1 MDIGN
6 YPQESGNHLMAKK
19 KKADQEQ
26 ASEDQAGKEAKTTQ
40 VTVQDVGPCKKKVT
54 VEIPESKVK
63 ESLGKKYEELRKD
76 AVLPGFRKGRAPLR
90 LLEKRY
96 GTDVTKQ
103 AKLELIIDASQEAM
117 KEHKIESLADPDID
131 HEKVEVPASG
141 PMKFE
146 FEVTVRPTF
155 ELPELE
161 GLELEKPVIEV
172 TDAKVDQEV
181 EALCKRAGLWTPKD
195 GAVAADDQVIA
206 DVAVNV
212 EGAAEHEK
220 HDNIEIY
227 VRKTGFVGGVPV
239 EDLDKLLIKAK
250 VGDEKKTTVEV
261 PATFFNEQYR
271 GKKVN
276 VQITIREVKELKPAE
291 LTDEFLNRFGLESVE
306 SLKDSIRKNL
316 EGHCE
321 QEARAAMTDQIYH
334 YLDEKINLELPAEV
348 VAGQSANIMQRQYA
362 NLITRGVPKEEVEQ
376 QMEQLRASSE
386 EQAVDQLKQYFIMEK
401 AAEKYEINVT
411 DEEING
417 YIAQVAAQR
426 GRRPEKMRDEMMRDG
441 SLAHFTMQYKEQKF
455 VDKIIEK
462 AKITE
467 VAPEKATKAAKARAA
482 KADKHKR
489 PVRAMSKKAK
499 EKE

>member
-1 MDIGN
+1 
-6 YPQESGNHLMAKK
+6 MAKK
-19 KKADQEQ
+19 KKADQEK
-26 ASEDQAGKEAKTTQ
+26 ASEEQAGQEAKTTTQ
-40 VTVQDVGPCKKKVT
+40 VTVENVGPCKKKIT

-63 ESLGKKYEELRKD
+63 ESLGKKYEDLRKE

-117 KEHKIESLADPDID
+117 KENKIEVLGDPDID

-146 FEVTVRPTF
+146 FEVNVRPDF

-172 TDAKVDQEV
+172 TDAKVEQEV
-181 EALCKRAGLWTPKD
+181 ESICKRAGIWTPKD

-206 DVAVNV
+206 DVIVNV
-212 EGAAEHEK
+212 EGAPDHEK
-220 HDNIEIY
+220 HNNIEIY

-239 EDLDKLLIKAK
+239 EDLDKLLVKAK
-250 VGDEKKTTVEV
+250 AGDEKKTTVDV

-271 GKKVN
+271 GKKVD
-276 VQITIREVKELKPAE
+276 VQINIQEVKQLKPAE
-291 LTDEFLNRFGLESVE
+291 LNDEFLKRFGLESVE
-306 SLKDSIRKNL
+306 NLKETIRKNL
-316 EGHCE
+316 EGHSE

-334 YLDEKINLELPAEV
+334 YLQEKINIELPADV

-362 NLITRGVPKEEVEQ
+362 NLMMRGIPKEEADL

-386 EQAVDQLKQYFIMEK
+386 EQAIDQLKQYFIMEK
-401 AAEKYEINVT
+401 VAEKFGIDVSN
-411 DEEING
+411 EEING
-417 YIAQVAAQR
+417 HIAQAAAQR
-426 GRRPEKMRDEMMRDG
+426 GRRPEKMRDEMIRDG
-441 SLAHFTMQYKEQKF
+441 SLTHFTMQVKEQKLI
-455 VDKIIEK
+455 DKIIEK
-462 AKITE
+462 AKVTE
-467 VAPEKATKAAKARAA
+467 MAPEKSTKTAKARAA
-482 KADKHKR
+482 KTEKTDKQKR
-489 PVRAMSKKAK
+489 PVRTMSKKDK
-499 EKE
+499 E

>member
-1 MDIGN
+1 
-6 YPQESGNHLMAKK
+6 MAKK

-26 ASEDQAGKEAKTTQ
+26 ASEEQTGKEGQATTN
-40 VTVQDVGPCKKKVT
+40 VTVEDVGPCKKKVT

-90 LLEKRY
+90 LLEKRF
-96 GTDVTKQ
+96 GMDVTKQ

-117 KEHKIESLADPDID
+117 KEHKIDMLSDPDID

-141 PMKFE
+141 PMKFD
-146 FEVTVRPTF
+146 FEVNVRPNI

-172 TDAKVDQEV
+172 TDAKVEQEV
-181 EALCKRAGLWTPKD
+181 EALCKRAGVWAPKD

-206 DVAVNV
+206 DVIVNV

-220 HDNIEIY
+220 LDNIEIY

-239 EDLDKLLIKAK
+239 EDLDKVLVKAK
-250 VGDEKKTTVEV
+250 VGDEKKATVDV

-271 GKKVN
+271 GKKVD
-276 VQITIREVKELKPAE
+276 VQITIREVKQLKPAE
-291 LTDEFLNRFGLESVE
+291 LNDEFLRRFGLESVDN
-306 SLKDSIRKNL
+306 LKESIRKNM
-316 EGHCE
+316 EGHSK
-321 QEARAAMTDQIYH
+321 QEARSALTDQIYH
-334 YLDEKINLELPAEV
+334 YLQEKIDIELPADV
-348 VAGQSANIMQRQYA
+348 VAGQSANILQRQYA
-362 NLITRGVPKEEVEQ
+362 NLLMRGTPKEEAEQ

-386 EQAVDQLKQYFIMEK
+386 EEAIDQLKLYFIMEK
-401 AAEKYEINVT
+401 IAEKYEINVT

-417 YIAQVAAQR
+417 HIAQAAAQR
-426 GRRPEKMRDEMMRDG
+426 GRRPEKMRDEMIRDG
-441 SLAHFTMQYKEQKF
+441 SLAHFTMQVKEQKF
-455 VDKIIEK
+455 IDKIIAK

-482 KADKHKR
+482 KAEKAEKKR

-499 EKE
+499 DKE

>member
-1 MDIGN
+1 
-6 YPQESGNHLMAKK
+6 MAKK

-26 ASEDQAGKEAKTTQ
+26 ASGDQVGQDAKTTTQ
-40 VTVQDVGPCKKKVT
+40 VTIEDVGPCKKKVT

-76 AVLPGFRKGRAPLR
+76 AVLPGFRKGRAPMR

-103 AKLELIIDASQEAM
+103 AKLELIVDASQEAL
-117 KEHKIESLADPDID
+117 KENKIDVLGDPDIE

-146 FEVTVRPTF
+146 FEVTVRPNF

-181 EALCKRAGLWTPKD
+181 AALCKRAGFWTPKD
-195 GAVAADDQVIA
+195 GAVADDDQVIA
-206 DVAVNV
+206 DVTVNV

-227 VRKTGFVGGVPV
+227 IRKTGFVGGVPV
-239 EDLDKLLIKAK
+239 EDLDKLLVKAK

-276 VQITIREVKELKPAE
+276 VQITVREVKELKPAE
-291 LTDEFLNRFGLESVE
+291 LTEEFLSRFGLKSVE

-316 EGHCE
+316 ESHSE
-321 QEARAAMTDQIYH
+321 QEAQAAMADQIYH
-334 YLDEKINLELPAEV
+334 YLDEKISIELPADV

-362 NLITRGVPKEEVEQ
+362 NMITRGMPKEEIEQ

-441 SLAHFTMQYKEQKF
+441 SLTHFTMQYKEQKF

-482 KADKHKR
+482 KADKTDKQKR
-489 PVRAMSKKAK
+489 PVRSMSKKAK